1 MELLWISTLLRSEKF
16 NFKISLCL
24 PNLNFIFQPKPYR
37 WMLDVIWLNLV
48 EMSKIDEF
56 SILLEKVIDSEKD
69 WKTWCDTEAPE
80 EVSGETG
87 DI

>member
-1 MELLWISTLLRSEKF
+1 M
-16 NFKISLCL
+16 
-24 PNLNFIFQPKPYR
+24 
-37 WMLDVIWLNLV
+37 IWLNLV

-56 SILLEKVIDSEKD
+56 SVLLEKVIDSEKD

-80 EVSGETG
+80 EVSRLLHISCID

>member
-1 MELLWISTLLRSEKF
+1 
-16 NFKISLCL
+16 
-24 PNLNFIFQPKPYR
+24 
-37 WMLDVIWLNLV
+37 MLDVIWLNLV

-80 EVSGETG
+80 EVSA
-87 DI
+87 DISLHFDLMVSEDRRRYPADTRTRWTSSGSCC

>member
-1 MELLWISTLLRSEKF
+1 
-16 NFKISLCL
+16 
-24 PNLNFIFQPKPYR
+24 
-37 WMLDVIWLNLV
+37 MLDVIWLNLV

-80 EVSGETG
+80 EVSA
-87 DI
+87 DISLHCDLMVSEDRRRYPAATRTRWTSSGSCC

>member
-1 MELLWISTLLRSEKF
+1 MT
-16 NFKISLCL
+16 
-24 PNLNFIFQPKPYR
+24 FQPKPYR

-56 SILLEKVIDSEKD
+56 SVLLEKVIDSEKD

-80 EVSGETG
+80 EVSTEA
-87 DI
+87 DISTAMISDI